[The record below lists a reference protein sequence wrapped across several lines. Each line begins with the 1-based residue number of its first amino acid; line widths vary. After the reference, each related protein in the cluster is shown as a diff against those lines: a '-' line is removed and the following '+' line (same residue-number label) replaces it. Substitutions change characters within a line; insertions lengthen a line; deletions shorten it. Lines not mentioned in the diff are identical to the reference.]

1 MQRAK
6 KFGGYTVAGVP
17 RKEKQ
22 HRSAQTVMALLLGV
36 FFCGPFALR
45 FLGWHM
51 SIAEIG
57 VAVAIDVLLLLAF
70 ALWALR
76 TWDY

>member
-22 HRSAQTVMALLLGV
+22 HRGAQIGMALLLGV
-36 FFCGPFALR
+36 FFCGPLALR

-51 SIAEIG
+51 SVAEIG
-57 VAVAIDVLLLLAF
+57 VAVAIDILLLVTI